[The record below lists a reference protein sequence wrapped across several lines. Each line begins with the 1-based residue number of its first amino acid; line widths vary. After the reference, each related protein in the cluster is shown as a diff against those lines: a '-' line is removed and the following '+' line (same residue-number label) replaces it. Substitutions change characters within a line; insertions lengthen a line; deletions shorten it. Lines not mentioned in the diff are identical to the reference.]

1 MSYRSKH
8 ISNPCISYYNI
19 NSLRNKFVEITDLAS
34 KVLPDILVLAET
46 KIDNHFKDSEFILD
60 GYYRPLRN
68 DFSSSSGGLIQY
80 VRNGIIHSHK
90 PEFELSNF
98 ESISTEFT
106 FNKQKWLYLSFYR
119 TERNQNK
126 RENILNFFQQLN
138 KSLEQITLKYENFVL
153 MGDININLCDSK
165 SVGFSE
171 LNDFMDLHNLKNIVK
186 DKTCF
191 HKGHESL
198 IDIILTN
205 KPLKFMST
213 KCYELGISDCHKLI
227 STCLRQK

>member
-1 MSYRSKH
+1 MVSDFFLIWTPKFPNPKFEYQFWYPQNDFQNFVSFRSKH

-46 KIDNHFKDSEFILD
+46 KIDKHFKDSEFILD

-98 ESISTEFT
+98 VTFEIIS
-106 FNKQKWLYLSFYR
+106 
-119 TERNQNK
+119 
-126 RENILNFFQQLN
+126 
-138 KSLEQITLKYENFVL
+138 
-153 MGDININLCDSK
+153 
-165 SVGFSE
+165 
-171 LNDFMDLHNLKNIVK
+171 
-186 DKTCF
+186 
-191 HKGHESL
+191 
-198 IDIILTN
+198 
-205 KPLKFMST
+205 P
-213 KCYELGISDCHKLI
+213 
-227 STCLRQK
+227 